1 MAYARYSDSD
11 WYIYWSTWRKYP
23 KQQDINGETLS
34 VGHIGRDDKAY
45 TYAEIIG
52 DPAII
57 DREWGDCPDIRTLK
71 NAVDDWLKDVYA
83 KDYEMLIAQEEK

>member
-23 KQQDINGETLS
+23 GQQGINGATLS
-34 VGHIGRDDKAY
+34 VGHIGSDDKAY
-45 TYAEIIG
+45 TYAEIVA

-57 DREWGDCPDIRTLK
+57 DRDWGDYPDIRTLK
-71 NAVDDWLKDVYA
+71 NAVEDWLADLA
-83 KDYEMLIAQEEK
+83 KEYQQK